1 MQDDA
6 LLAYQIAFDLVENEN
21 QAFVLDVQNYLDA
34 LRRSS
39 ASSDLDRTPATEP
52 AGDVQMTDDATM
64 PVTGTIAVDPNDASQ
79 ADRLTKIKAIL
90 SGEKSIEL
98 TLQFLYSH
106 NR

>member
-21 QAFVLDVQNYLDA
+21 QAFVLEVRNYLDA
-34 LRRSS
+34 LCRPS
-39 ASSDLDRTPATEP
+39 ASSDLDSTPATEP
-52 AGDVQMTDDATM
+52 SGDVQMTDDATV
-64 PVTGTIAVDPNDASQ
+64 PVTDTLSVDPNDVSQ
-79 ADRLTKIKAIL
+79 ADKLTKMKAIL
-90 SGEKSIEL
+90 SGEKSIQL